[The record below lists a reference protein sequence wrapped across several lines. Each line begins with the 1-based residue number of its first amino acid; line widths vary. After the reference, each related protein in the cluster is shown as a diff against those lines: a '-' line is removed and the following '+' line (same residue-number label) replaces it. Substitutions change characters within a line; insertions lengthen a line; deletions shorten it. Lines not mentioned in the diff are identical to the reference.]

1 MESRIKR
8 SGKGKI
14 RGVEESGGKLEDR
27 ILRRR
32 KRKKKKQKMKE

>member
-1 MESRIKR
+1 MESRLKR
-8 SGKGKI
+8 SGKVKI

-32 KRKKKKQKMKE
+32 KKKRQKMKE